1 MGIGR
6 VPRGRADDLLGSC
19 PGPSREE
26 AELTHA
32 AITGWG
38 KCLPPA
44 VLSNQDLA
52 TFLDTDDEWITSRTG
67 MKERRVSHVPLGELA
82 FVAASRALA
91 CAGVSAEAVDLVVL
105 GSTIGDELA
114 PNVASGVAR
123 RLGARNAGAMDLNT
137 ACTSFLYGLSAATGL
152 VRTGVIRTA
161 VVIGAEVPT
170 PFLDWSD
177 RNTAVL
183 FGDGCGAVVIQA
195 SEREEGL
202 LAERLGCYGDAR
214 GALDIRGVGARY
226 ANMGLPYGHT
236 RWNFD
241 GQEIFRRAVVGMAQ
255 AGEEA
260 LAKRG
265 LSAAD
270 VDLVV
275 PHQANRR
282 IIDAVGRRLGVPAD
296 RVFVNVHRYAN
307 MSAATV
313 PVALVEALE
322 EGRIRPGGLLLLPA
336 FGAGLTWCAH
346 VVRWGERTTPLGAST
361 AELPPCTQTGLEL
374 VNGIRA
380 KQKRYD

>member
-1 MGIGR
+1 MI
-6 VPRGRADDLLGSC
+6 S
-19 PGPSREE
+19 
-26 AELTHA
+26 A

-44 VLSNQDLA
+44 ILTNDDLA
-52 TFLDTDDEWITSRTG
+52 TFLETDDAWITSRTG

-82 FVAASRALA
+82 FVAAARALA
-91 CAGVSAEAVDLVVL
+91 CAGLSAEDVDLVIV

-114 PNVASGVAR
+114 PNVASGVSG
-123 RLGARNAGAMDLNT
+123 RLGTRNAGAMDLNT
-137 ACTSFLYGLSAATGL
+137 ACTSFLYGLSTATGL
-152 VRTGVIRTA
+152 VRTGAVRTA

-170 PFLDWSD
+170 PFLDWTD

-183 FGDGCGAVVIQA
+183 FGDGCGAVVVQA
-195 SEREEGL
+195 TEREEGL
-202 LAERLGCYGDAR
+202 VAERLGCYADAR

-226 ANMGLPYGHT
+226 ANLGLPYGHT

-255 AGEEA
+255 AGTEA
-260 LAKRG
+260 LARRG
-265 LSAAD
+265 LAPAD

-282 IIDAVGRRLGVPAD
+282 IIDAVGKRLGVPAEK
-296 RVFVNVHRYAN
+296 VFVNVHRYAN

-322 EGRIRPGGLLLLPA
+322 EGRIRPGALLLLPA

-346 VVRWGERTTPLGAST
+346 VVRWGQRVTPLGTSDA
-361 AELPPCTQTGLEL
+361 ALPPCEATGLEL
-374 VNGIRA
+374 VNALRA
-380 KQKRYD
+380 RRARYDDAARPFVEAARPLLAPGG

>member
-1 MGIGR
+1 MKN
-6 VPRGRADDLLGSC
+6 
-19 PGPSREE
+19 
-26 AELTHA
+26 A
-32 AITGWG
+32 AILGWG

-44 VLSNQDLA
+44 VLTNEDLA
-52 TFLDTDDEWITSRTG
+52 TFLETDDAWITSRTG
-67 MKERRVSHVPLGELA
+67 MKERRVSHVPLGDLA

-91 CAGVSAEAVDLVVL
+91 CAGVAPEDVDLVVV

-114 PNVASGVAR
+114 PNVASGVQR

-137 ACTSFLYGLSAATGL
+137 ACTSFLYGLSSATAL

-170 PFLDWSD
+170 PFLDWTD

-195 SEREEGL
+195 SDREEGL
-202 LAERLGCYGDAR
+202 LAERLGCYADAR

-226 ANMGLPYGHT
+226 ANLGLPYGHT

-260 LAKRG
+260 LARRG
-265 LSAAD
+265 LATAD

-282 IIDAVGRRLGVPAD
+282 IIDAVGKRLGVPAEK
-296 RVFVNVHRYAN
+296 VFVNVHRYAN

-322 EGRIRPGGLLLLPA
+322 EGRIRPGALLLLPA

-346 VVRWGERTTPLGAST
+346 VVRWGERVAPLGTSDA
-361 AELPPCTQTGLEL
+361 ALPPCEKTGLEL
-374 VNGIRA
+374 VNELRA
-380 KQKRYD
+380 RRARYDEAARPFVEAARPLLVPGEA

>member
-1 MGIGR
+1 MTY
-6 VPRGRADDLLGSC
+6 AS
-19 PGPSREE
+19 
-26 AELTHA
+26 
-32 AITGWG
+32 ITGWG

-44 VLSNQDLA
+44 VLTNDDLS
-52 TFLDTDDEWITSRTG
+52 TFLETDDEWIASRTG

-82 FVAASRALA
+82 HVAAARALA
-91 CAGVSAEAVDLVVL
+91 CAGLPPEAVDLIVL
-105 GSTIGDELA
+105 GSTLGDELA
-114 PNVASGVAR
+114 PNVASGVQR
-123 RLGARNAGAMDLNT
+123 RLGARNAGAMDVNT

-152 VRTGVIRTA
+152 VRTGVVRTA

-170 PFLDWSD
+170 PFLDWGD

-183 FGDGCGAVVIQA
+183 FGDGCGAVVVEA
-195 SEREEGL
+195 TDREEGL
-202 LAERLGCYGDAR
+202 LAERLGCSAEAR

-226 ANMGLPYGHT
+226 ANLGLPYGHT
-236 RWNFD
+236 RWTFD

-265 LSAAD
+265 LGAAD

-282 IIDAVGRRLGVPAD
+282 IIDAVGKRLGVPAE

-322 EGRIRPGGLLLLPA
+322 EGRVRPGGLLLLPA

-346 VVRWGERTTPLGAST
+346 LVRWGERVAPLGT
-361 AELPPCTQTGLEL
+361 ADVDLPPCGKTGLEL
-374 VNGIRA
+374 VLDLRA
-380 KQKRYD
+380 RRARFDDASRQFVEAARPLLAPDRA

>member
-1 MGIGR
+1 M
-6 VPRGRADDLLGSC
+6 
-19 PGPSREE
+19 
-26 AELTHA
+26 TYA

-38 KCLPPA
+38 KCMPPA
-44 VLSNQDLA
+44 VLTNADLA
-52 TFLDTDDEWITSRTG
+52 TFLETDDAWITSRTG

-82 FVAASRALA
+82 YVAAARALA
-91 CAGVSAEAVDLVVL
+91 CAGVAPEAVELVVL

-114 PNVASGVAR
+114 PNVASGVQR
-123 RLGARNAGAMDLNT
+123 RLGARNAGAMDVNT

-170 PFLDWSD
+170 PFLDWGD

-195 SEREEGL
+195 TEREEGL
-202 LAERLGCYGDAR
+202 LAERLGCYADAR

-226 ANMGLPYGHT
+226 ANLGLPYGHT

-265 LSAAD
+265 LSAAA

-282 IIDAVGRRLGVPAD
+282 IIDAVGKRLGVPAD

-322 EGRIRPGGLLLLPA
+322 EGRIRPGALLLLPA

-346 VVRWGERTTPLGAST
+346 VVRWGERVTPLATSP
-361 AELPPCTQTGLEL
+361 AALPPCEKSGLEL
-374 VNGIRA
+374 VLDLKARRA
-380 KQKRYD
+380 RFDDAARPFVDAARPLLVPGS

>member
-1 MGIGR
+1 M
-6 VPRGRADDLLGSC
+6 
-19 PGPSREE
+19 
-26 AELTHA
+26 TNA

-44 VLSNQDLA
+44 VLRNQDLA
-52 TFLDTDDEWITSRTG
+52 TFLETDDEWITSRTG
-67 MKERRVSHVPLGELA
+67 MKERRVAHVPIGELA
-82 FVAASRALA
+82 YVAAARAVA
-91 CAGVSAEAVDLVVL
+91 CAGLGPEALDLVVL

-123 RLGARNAGAMDLNT
+123 RLGAKNAGAMDVNT
-137 ACTSFLYGLSAATGL
+137 ACTSFLYGLSSATAL

-161 VVIGAEVPT
+161 LVIGAEVPT
-170 PFLDWSD
+170 PFLDWED

-195 SEREEGL
+195 TDREEGL
-202 LAERLGCYGDAR
+202 LAERLGCTSEAR

-226 ANMGLPYGHT
+226 ANLGLPYGHT

-241 GQEIFRRAVVGMAQ
+241 GQEIFRRAVMGMAQ

-265 LSAAD
+265 LATKD
-270 VDLVV
+270 VDLVI

-282 IIDAVGRRLGVPAD
+282 IIDAVGKRLGVAPEK
-296 RVFVNVHRYAN
+296 VFVNVQRYAN

-322 EGRIRPGGLLLLPA
+322 EGRVRPGATLLMPA

-346 VVRWGERTTPLGAST
+346 LVRWGERVTPLGRSD
-361 AELPPCTQTGLEL
+361 AELPPCDRTGLEL
-374 VNGIRA
+374 VNELRA
-380 KQKRYD
+380 KRARFAEAARPFVEAARPLLVSGE

>member
-1 MGIGR
+1 
-6 VPRGRADDLLGSC
+6 
-19 PGPSREE
+19 
-26 AELTHA
+26 
-32 AITGWG
+32 
-38 KCLPPA
+38 
-44 VLSNQDLA
+44 
-52 TFLDTDDEWITSRTG
+52 
-67 MKERRVSHVPLGELA
+67 
-82 FVAASRALA
+82 
-91 CAGVSAEAVDLVVL
+91 
-105 GSTIGDELA
+105 
-114 PNVASGVAR
+114 
-123 RLGARNAGAMDLNT
+123 MDLNT

-170 PFLDWSD
+170 PFLDWTD

-195 SEREEGL
+195 TEREEGL
-202 LAERLGCYGDAR
+202 LAERLGCYGEAR

-226 ANMGLPYGHT
+226 ANLGLPYGHT

-241 GQEIFRRAVVGMAQ
+241 GQEIFRRAVVGMAH

-265 LSAAD
+265 LSPAD

-282 IIDAVGRRLGVPAD
+282 IIDAVGKRLGVPAEK
-296 RVFVNVHRYAN
+296 VFVNVHRYAN

-322 EGRIRPGGLLLLPA
+322 EGRVSPGALLLLPA

-346 VVRWGERTTPLGAST
+346 VVRWGERVTPLGKADV
-361 AELPPCTQTGLEL
+361 ELPPCERTGLEL
-374 VNGIRA
+374 VQDLRA
-380 KQKRYD
+380 RRARYDDAARPFVEAARPLLLPGS

>member
-1 MGIGR
+1 MT
-6 VPRGRADDLLGSC
+6 
-19 PGPSREE
+19 
-26 AELTHA
+26 THA
-32 AITGWG
+32 AIIGWG

-44 VLSNQDLA
+44 TLRNQDLA

-67 MKERRVSHVPLGELA
+67 MKERRISHVPLGELA
-82 FVAASRALA
+82 HVAAARALA
-91 CAGVSAEAVDLVVL
+91 CAGISAEAVDLVVL

-137 ACTSFLYGLSAATGL
+137 ACTSFLYGLSSATAL

-161 VVIGAEVPT
+161 LVIGAEVPT
-170 PFLDWSD
+170 PFLDWED

-195 SEREEGL
+195 SDREEGL
-202 LAERLGCYGDAR
+202 LAERLGCYSDAR

-226 ANMGLPYGHT
+226 ANLGLPYGHT

-265 LSAAD
+265 LGPGD

-282 IIDAVGRRLGVPAD
+282 IIDGVGKRLGVAPEK
-296 RVFVNVHRYAN
+296 VFVNVQRYAN

-322 EGRIRPGGLLLLPA
+322 EGRVRPGATLLLPA

-346 VVRWGERTTPLGAST
+346 LVRWGERVTPLATSDV
-361 AELPPCTQTGLEL
+361 ELPPCERSGLEL
-374 VNGIRA
+374 VNELRA
-380 KQKRYD
+380 KRARFAGAAREFVEAARPLLVTGE